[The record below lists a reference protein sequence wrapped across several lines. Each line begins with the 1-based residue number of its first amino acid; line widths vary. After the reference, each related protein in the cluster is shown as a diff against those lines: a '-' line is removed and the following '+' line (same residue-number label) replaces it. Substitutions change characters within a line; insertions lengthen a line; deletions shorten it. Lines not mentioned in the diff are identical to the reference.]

1 MYLLSICIPT
11 FNRKND
17 LKNMLDSIKS
27 NNDIEVVIC
36 DDGSTD
42 NTNELVK
49 NYYGKLNIN
58 YIFQKNAGVS
68 AAMLT
73 AYNNS
78 SGKYVIKMD
87 SDDLFT
93 DDGLN
98 FILEVLNKNP
108 NQVAFLF
115 GVKTIKKNFY
125 SENIPPSGNI
135 NFISVYADHS
145 VKGDLKQIVRTEIVL
160 KYMYKVPINVRRIP
174 PGLLWFKIAEDY
186 NCLSFNEAVAIKNY
200 LDDGITSKI
209 LYLNASYPEA
219 LVELNQLLVNSKVY
233 KSIIY
238 RWRSRLLWSRY
249 SFHNNSIQL
258 KNWWHWIVLIPGLCI
273 FIIDRIKLNQFK
285 EL

>member
-11 FNRKND
+11 FNREND
-17 LKNMLDSIKS
+17 LKSMLDSIKP

-49 NYYGKLNIN
+49 NYYSKLNIK
-58 YIFQKNAGVS
+58 YIFQKNLGVS

-93 DDGLN
+93 DDGIN
-98 FILEVLNKNP
+98 FILDSIKKNT

-115 GVKTIKKNFY
+115 GVKTVKKNFK
-125 SENIPPSGNI
+125 SENIPPSGII
-135 NFISVYADHS
+135 NFISVYADHN
-145 VKGDLKQIVRTEIVL
+145 VKGDLKQVVKTEIVL
-160 KYMYKVPINVRRIP
+160 RYMYDVPSKVRRIP
-174 PGLLWFKIAEDY
+174 PGLLWIKIAEDY
-186 NCLSFNEAVAIKNY
+186 NCLSFNKAVAIKNY

-209 LYLNASYPEA
+209 LYLNASYPDA
-219 LVELNQLLVNSKVY
+219 LVELNHRLVLY
-233 KSIIY
+233 KI
-238 RWRSRLLWSRY
+238 R
-249 SFHNNSIQL
+249 F
-258 KNWWHWIVLIPGLCI
+258 
-273 FIIDRIKLNQFK
+273 
-285 EL
+285 E